1 MCILIFDF
9 CIYMNL
15 QSYHIYIQVLSLHV
29 ELLCLDSFI
38 FPSAI
43 MPLSQFPFLFFF
55 LQLVSMQ
62 NEMQKQ
68 MAMMVA
74 VPVTKEGKRLE
85 AALGRSMEKAVKANS
100 DALWARLQEENAK
113 QEKAAKERMQQLT
126 NTISN
131 CLNKDLPAIIEKTV
145 KRELATIGQAVAR
158 AISPAIDKTISA
170 SIVESF
176 QVKISVFLC
185 FFFFNCSSNH
195 NSLVFCLIR
204 RG

>member
-1 MCILIFDF
+1 MHHPGAIF
-9 CIYMNL
+9 
-15 QSYHIYIQVLSLHV
+15 S
-29 ELLCLDSFI
+29 
-38 FPSAI
+38 
-43 MPLSQFPFLFFF
+43 LFFSLLF
-55 LQLVSMQ
+55 QLVSVQ

-145 KRELATIGQAVAR
+145 KRELATIGQTVAR
-158 AISPAIDKTISA
+158 TISPAIDKTISA

-176 QVKISVFLC
+176 QVKISVCL
-185 FFFFNCSSNH
+185 
-195 NSLVFCLIR
+195 LLFCPTIYLN
-204 RG
+204 